1 MTDVV
6 AQPDAHRDI
15 SRALD
20 EFAALLGPEA
30 VLTAD
35 ADLRE
40 FRDPYSFVGWEE
52 HTASAIVSPTTVEQV
67 QAIVR
72 IADEHGVP
80 LWTFSQGRN
89 NGYGGP
95 APRVR
100 GSVLV
105 NLRGMNRVLEV
116 DEDLGFALVE
126 PGVRFFDLYEHLG
139 RTVDHRLWLSIP
151 DLGWGSVI
159 GNTLDHGF
167 GFNPLG
173 DHPGRQCGMEVVL
186 ASGDV
191 LRTGMGAMEGN
202 TAWQTAKRGFGPSVD
217 SLFMQSN
224 FGIVTKMG
232 VWLMPAPEC
241 YMSCDVQVPHEAD
254 LGALVETVRPLLL
267 DRTIDNFPIA
277 YNATLVTGAFGH
289 ARRDDWYDGDG
300 PLPSE
305 ILKRMADA
313 AGVGW
318 WTMRFA
324 LYGIEEIVDAKLR
337 ICQRAIGR
345 IRGAKLA
352 ARKYDGRRVG
362 ETFAEPATG
371 IEPGLAGALGRLR
384 DQSDRCQACV
394 PGLELLDN
402 LSWDEQGAGGHL
414 DFSPVA
420 SLTGAEAL
428 RQNDLL
434 RDMLGRRGFDYAASL
449 MLTPRSFV
457 NITSVWFDTRDEA
470 RTRRAY
476 DVCREVAEEAGR
488 HGYGAYRAHL
498 SLMDT
503 VAEQY
508 GFNDH
513 AYRRF
518 NETLKDAL
526 DPNGIL
532 APGKQGIWPRALRGN
547 GNTNR
552 HGLVNKEEG
561 R

>member
-1 MTDVV
+1 
-6 AQPDAHRDI
+6 
-15 SRALD
+15 
-20 EFAALLGPEA
+20 
-30 VLTAD
+30 
-35 ADLRE
+35 
-40 FRDPYSFVGWEE
+40 
-52 HTASAIVSPTTVEQV
+52 
-67 QAIVR
+67 
-72 IADEHGVP
+72 
-80 LWTFSQGRN
+80 
-89 NGYGGP
+89 
-95 APRVR
+95 
-100 GSVLV
+100 
-105 NLRGMNRVLEV
+105 
-116 DEDLGFALVE
+116 
-126 PGVRFFDLYEHLG
+126 
-139 RTVDHRLWLSIP
+139 
-151 DLGWGSVI
+151 
-159 GNTLDHGF
+159 
-167 GFNPLG
+167 
-173 DHPGRQCGMEVVL
+173 
-186 ASGDV
+186 
-191 LRTGMGAMEGN
+191 
-202 TAWQTAKRGFGPSVD
+202 
-217 SLFMQSN
+217 
-224 FGIVTKMG
+224 
-232 VWLMPAPEC
+232 
-241 YMSCDVQVPHEAD
+241 MSCDVQVPHEAD

-277 YNATLVTGAFGH
+277 YNATLVTGAFGQ

-305 ILKRMADA
+305 ILKRMADDA
-313 AGVGW
+313 DVGW

-324 LYGIEEIVDAKLR
+324 LYGTEEIVDAKLR
-337 ICQRAIGR
+337 ICQRAFGR
-345 IRGAKLA
+345 IPGAKLA
-352 ARKYDGRRVG
+352 ARKYDGRRVA
-362 ETFAEPATG
+362 ETLAEPATG

-394 PGLELLDN
+394 PGIELLDN
-402 LSWDEQGAGGHL
+402 LSWHEHGAGGHV

-457 NITSVWFDTRDEA
+457 NITSVWFDARDEVQ
-470 RTRRAY
+470 TRRAY

-532 APGKQGIWPRALRGN
+532 APGKQGIWPRALRGSR
-547 GNTNR
+547 NTNG
-552 HGLVNKEEG
+552 HGPVKKEEG